1 MLLLQA
7 RLDCVSFPLSCP
19 ILVSLDHLHVGY
31 HSDTKD
37 ILSPLEPPPSEICW
51 NCWIAEKV
59 GETFEGA
66 AIDGFYII
74 YRILR
79 MDTTYFTGFFRI
91 QSKFNEVYVED
102 SLLTKGTLIHDRE
115 NYDYDSNF
123 VV

>member
-1 MLLLQA
+1 M
-7 RLDCVSFPLSCP
+7 CS
-19 ILVSLDHLHVGY
+19 
-31 HSDTKD
+31 
-37 ILSPLEPPPSEICW
+37 
-51 NCWIAEKV
+51 WIAEEV

-123 VV
+123 VVVL

>member
-1 MLLLQA
+1 M
-7 RLDCVSFPLSCP
+7 CS
-19 ILVSLDHLHVGY
+19 
-31 HSDTKD
+31 
-37 ILSPLEPPPSEICW
+37 
-51 NCWIAEKV
+51 WIAEEV

-79 MDTTYFTGFFRI
+79 MNTTYFTGFFRI
-91 QSKFNEVYVED
+91 KSKFNEVYVED

-123 VV
+123 VVFVLMISRLFL

>member
-1 MLLLQA
+1 M
-7 RLDCVSFPLSCP
+7 CS
-19 ILVSLDHLHVGY
+19 
-31 HSDTKD
+31 
-37 ILSPLEPPPSEICW
+37 
-51 NCWIAEKV
+51 WIAEEV

-102 SLLTKGTLIHDRE
+102 SLLTKGTLIHNRE